1 MKKTTKFLS
10 FLLFAPLLTGCGN
23 GVKAPKFAKYGDE
36 VKFDKFYE
44 NLNAAFNK
52 STLLS
57 EKKTLGSVQMKG
69 EYAEL
74 EGSKITRAKK
84 TYSET
89 SALDQTKYES
99 KVDVDN
105 SIYELKSEHVETQV
119 SKKAAGET
127 SKESDSVM
135 SVTYQV
141 ATINKQ
147 KWLVGAVHETK
158 EYGKEE
164 LIEGVKEKTFFDN
177 IGKGAILLGLQE
189 CISSIEMQY
198 DGETEEG
205 KKDYKFYQNG
215 NIYTVEMNWQ
225 EEHENKEDD
234 VVYSKEKSTCKWIV
248 QLDLSEGK
256 WSGKEYLDSK
266 TVTEYKKAY
275 GQFVEGDVLEE
286 TGVRKQEFSSQTK
299 KLNLKAQDLS
309 KYKYIGE

>member
-36 VKFDKFYE
+36 VKFEKFYE
-44 NLNAAFNK
+44 NLNAAFK
-52 STLLS
+52 KATFLS
-57 EKKTLGSVQMKG
+57 ETKTLGSVQMKG

-74 EGSKITRAKK
+74 EGGKITRGKK

-89 SALDQTKYES
+89 SALTQTRYEN
-99 KVDVDN
+99 KVDVDH
-105 SIYELKSEHVETQV
+105 SVYEMKVDYVEASS
-119 SKKAAGET
+119 SKDASGET
-127 SKESDSVM
+127 SNESETVM
-135 SVTYQV
+135 TMTYQV
-141 ATINKQ
+141 ATISKQ

-164 LIEGVKEKTFFDN
+164 LLEGVKEQTFFDN
-177 IGKGAILLGLQE
+177 VGKGATLLGLQE

-215 NIYTVEMNWQ
+215 NVYTVEMNWQ
-225 EEHENKEDD
+225 EEQENKEDD

-248 QLDLSEGK
+248 QLDMTEGK

-275 GQFVEGDVLEE
+275 GQYVEGDVLEE
-286 TGVRKQEFSSQTK
+286 TGIIKQEFSAQTK
-299 KLNLKAQDLS
+299 KLNLKPQDLS